1 MHRRRLQQPPV
12 VAGGQKDSPE
22 LGECSL
28 LSVGVHHHQQLSMQ
42 REPTRRAAAFNG
54 KHMQLFKT
62 LDEVAPERK
71 PPPAPT
77 PASRWGAVRNSA
89 EPTAMNRRR
98 SIALGDNR
106 HPLDEMAFVPTRRS
120 SIATEMRRPSTS
132 IGERASY
139 GRGTGWG
146 RTPSSDSQDAQ
157 GARKTNST
165 AAMIPAKRKGRQRIC
180 IAYSHSSRSFLKLI
194 AKMLGWDCT
203 EEEAS
208 AQIQWVV
215 STEQLHTCMRKLE
228 PLQYCARIPG
238 MYEICNKCK
247 FSTALDLGKR
257 LFPNMFEFWP
267 DSWVLPEQLRE
278 LKALKDERRGWTFI
292 IKPGDGAQG
301 DGITLAMG
309 HDNLMKQLNEHEAK
323 FKSLDVVVQ
332 RYVADPMLLKGFKF
346 DLRVYVYVRMVQPL
360 EVYVCREG
368 LARLCTIP
376 YKKPA
381 MDNIAQSMCH
391 LTNYSLNKKS
401 ENYTHSRNDG
411 DESGTKRTITSAFNE
426 LKRGG
431 HDIDELWKKIDI
443 LVARTMTVIQPTL
456 LSDSLNLVL
465 DESCEGKWAYDG
477 GPGCFHIVGV
487 DVMLDSLANP
497 YLLEINASP
506 RQAID
511 SIVPLADNETPAPG
525 EKLCECDEHP
535 GPHVH
540 RVCEI
545 DKKAKTI
552 AVGGAIQILMNKQ
565 KADEER
571 YTKRFDKKDGKDAEE
586 SANPIKKTAQVE
598 FKAVFVGGRSRGAPG
613 MIPPGD
619 GGKARRAARVAGTL
633 ESHYIQVCS
642 GSRGLKDMVA
652 LSCGMSTGNFAKRLT
667 PHMCFP
673 LTSRIHPN
681 LPRLW
686 HVFLASCLVF

>member
-1 MHRRRLQQPPV
+1 MPPLNS
-12 VAGGQKDSPE
+12 QKQAPAAEPE
-22 LGECSL
+22 ISSL
-28 LSVGVHHHQQLSMQ
+28 LTAGLIHQHQPGL
-42 REPTRRAAAFNG
+42 PRRAALNG
-54 KHMQLFKT
+54 RHMQLFKT

-77 PASRWGAVRNSA
+77 HASRWGAVRHNSDA
-89 EPTAMNRRR
+89 NRRR
-98 SIALGDNR
+98 GDIR
-106 HPLDEMAFVPTRRS
+106 QSVDEMTG
-120 SIATEMRRPSTS
+120 IAGARTSGLAPEMLRRPSTS
-132 IGERASY
+132 MGI
-139 GRGTGWG
+139 GRGPSVASTSVS
-146 RTPSSDSQDAQ
+146 RTPSIESTEGQ
-157 GARKTNST
+157 GSRKVAS
-165 AAMIPAKRKGRQRIC
+165 AAMIPPKRKGKQRIC
-180 IAYSHSSRSFLKLI
+180 IAYSHSSRSFLRLI
-194 AKMLGWDCT
+194 ARMLGWDVV

-215 STEQLHTCMRKLE
+215 STEQLHSRMRKME
-228 PLQYCARIPG
+228 PMQYCARIPG

-257 LFPNMFEFWP
+257 LFPAMFEFWP

-278 LKALKDERRGWTFI
+278 LKALKDERRTWTFI

-301 DGITLAMG
+301 DGITLAIG
-309 HDNLMKQLNEHEAK
+309 HDNLLKQLNEHEAK

-332 RYVADPMLLKGFKF
+332 RYIADPMLLKGFKF

-381 MDNIAQSMCH
+381 ADNVGQSMCH

-401 ENYTHSRNDG
+401 ENYTHSRSDG
-411 DESGTKRTITSAFNE
+411 DESGSKRTITSAFNE
-426 LKRGG
+426 LKRAGL
-431 HDIDELWKKIDI
+431 DIDELWKKIDI
-443 LVARTMTVIQPTL
+443 LVARTMTIIQPTL
-456 LSDSLNLVL
+456 LADSLGLVL
-465 DESCEGKWAYDG
+465 EESCEGKWGFDG

-487 DVMLDSLANP
+487 DVMLDSSANP

-511 SIVPLADNETPAPG
+511 SIVPLAEG
-525 EKLCECDEHP
+525 ENPTGQEKICECEEHS

-552 AVGGAIQILMNKQ
+552 AVGGAIQILMQRQ

-571 YTKRFDKKDGKDAEE
+571 YTKRFDKKDSKEAEE
-586 SANPIKKTAQVE
+586 SANPIKKPALVE
-598 FKAVFVGGRSRGAPG
+598 FKAVFVGGRSRGGPG
-613 MIPPGD
+613 IIPPGD
-619 GGKARRAARVAGTL
+619 GGKARRTARVAGTL

-642 GSRGLKDMVA
+642 GTRGLKDMVA
-652 LSCGMSTGNFAKRLT
+652 LSCGMSTGGFAKRYVAIRLLLPDMLPISAT
-667 PHMCFP
+667 LWRPAELAWGMD
-673 LTSRIHPN
+673 N
-681 LPRLW
+681 L
-686 HVFLASCLVF
+686 VMQTAFA